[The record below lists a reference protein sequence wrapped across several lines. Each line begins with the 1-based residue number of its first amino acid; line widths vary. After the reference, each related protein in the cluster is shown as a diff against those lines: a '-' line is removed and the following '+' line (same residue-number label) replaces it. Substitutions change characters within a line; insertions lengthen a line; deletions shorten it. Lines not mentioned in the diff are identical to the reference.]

1 MMLLTLSVWAQHMI
15 TGQIIDAKTGEPIPF
30 ASAQYMGHGVG
41 VASDIDGNFTIS

>member
-30 ASAQYMGHGVG
+30 ASAQYMGHGVCRSTR
-41 VASDIDGNFTIS
+41 VSRAR